1 MTGFD
6 LPSNFTEDPESL
18 VRKARNH
25 FGSPSREH
33 SEVDPASFV
42 PSAST
47 SMANHAEKTL
57 REYSAP
63 SADQVPTGP
72 VIKNRNGNF
81 EIKTGLITMV
91 QASTFYGKPNE
102 DASAHLQQF
111 LELCSTFTIRGVE
124 EDAIRLRLFPF
135 SILGKAKQWFYANR
149 TEINTWAKCSA
160 AFLTNSFR
168 WAKPMSFGGKFQV
181 SSRQQMRLSQKL
193 GRGSRSTSWRVL
205 IMGWTTGLFFRVSI
219 MG

>member
-6 LPSNFTEDPESL
+6 LPPNFTEDPESL
-18 VRKARNH
+18 VRKARTH
-25 FGSPSREH
+25 FCSPLRER

-47 SMANHAEKTL
+47 SMANPVEKTL

-72 VIKNRNGNF
+72 VINTGNGNF
-81 EIKTGLITMV
+81 KIKTCLITMV
-91 QASTFYGKPNE
+91 QASPFCGKSNE
-102 DASAHLQQF
+102 DARAHLQQF

-135 SILGKAKQWFYANR
+135 SLLGKAKQWFYANR
-149 TEINTWAKCSA
+149 AEINTWAK
-160 AFLTNSFR
+160 
-168 WAKPMSFGGKFQV
+168 
-181 SSRQQMRLSQKL
+181 
-193 GRGSRSTSWRVL
+193 
-205 IMGWTTGLFFRVSI
+205 
-219 MG
+219 